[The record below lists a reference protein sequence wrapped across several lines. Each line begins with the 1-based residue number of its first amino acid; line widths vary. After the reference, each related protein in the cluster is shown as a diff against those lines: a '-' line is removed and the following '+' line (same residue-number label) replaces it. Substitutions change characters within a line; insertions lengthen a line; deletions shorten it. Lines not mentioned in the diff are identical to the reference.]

1 MDAKRLYKHIISLPS
16 KEKISLLTNDII
28 RKRLLDDDAHY
39 PFVWIVQQLKG
50 NELKQF
56 IDKKYLS
63 DILKNNKSI
72 DKINAIM
79 TSCNE
84 YTTDILLDDRVVS
97 LILDSSTSLHTYLYN
112 LDYRIGQK
120 IIDYDIKNNTD
131 HFSMLSNFSAKQQL
145 EIFNTEY
152 IIKLLKYEDLPNR
165 VLINLSGCV
174 VEKLLDYD
182 KFQTMFLDS
191 TVYDI
196 NILINHNLVIPKRLF
211 NCRVLIDKYVN
222 LDTNRYRYYVNNL
235 MINNYEFYDI
245 VEKERFKYVDNVVNS
260 VDNDILSKYNSID
273 KNNIFNNYDFKTASK
288 MKSIINDKEKL
299 DEFLKYSTKEKLLEM
314 IIDLFF
320 KTIICTVHLFSV

>member
-131 HFSMLSNFSAKQQL
+131 H
-145 EIFNTEY
+145 
-152 IIKLLKYEDLPNR
+152 P
-165 VLINLSGCV
+165 
-174 VEKLLDYD
+174 
-182 KFQTMFLDS
+182 
-191 TVYDI
+191 
-196 NILINHNLVIPKRLF
+196 
-211 NCRVLIDKYVN
+211 
-222 LDTNRYRYYVNNL
+222 
-235 MINNYEFYDI
+235 
-245 VEKERFKYVDNVVNS
+245 
-260 VDNDILSKYNSID
+260 
-273 KNNIFNNYDFKTASK
+273 
-288 MKSIINDKEKL
+288 
-299 DEFLKYSTKEKLLEM
+299 
-314 IIDLFF
+314 
-320 KTIICTVHLFSV
+320 